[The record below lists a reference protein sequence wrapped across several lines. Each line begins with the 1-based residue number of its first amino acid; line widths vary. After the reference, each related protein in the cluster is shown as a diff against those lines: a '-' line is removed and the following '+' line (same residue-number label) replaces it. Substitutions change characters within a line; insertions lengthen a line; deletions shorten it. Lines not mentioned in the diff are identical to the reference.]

1 MVCRPRRLAAPFGG
15 WAFLAGV
22 ALKAIYLAARLV
34 VGAEPV
40 LVSATGTLGSVAL
53 IVAAGCL
60 LVRVAPRA
68 RRNLLWRVRA
78 QLILSY
84 VFIGVIPAL
93 LIVAFFIVSGL
104 VLFLNVA
111 SYLVTNGFDN
121 VRNEAI
127 YVARLTATEIQ
138 RGPGPGAAEAI
149 LSQRES
155 ALASIYPG
163 RPSPSCR
170 PEAGNPAW
178 AVRRPPCAPAACRTS
193 SQPSAKWCLSP
204 AAGAASRPPAVTPVA
219 VGPWEHGAPPEGAA
233 DVDQLRRLWRHRRRA
248 APAAAGGHR
257 QPQRPRRGDRAR
269 RRPARCQRPAY
280 AVDRRHP
287 EERTRSTSTCATRQA
302 SRWATS
308 ASSSRMDCG
317 RRSPGRG
324 GTARPSATAAPATTA
339 GAR

>member
-1 MVCRPRRLAAPFGG
+1 MTSNPAEPHRESSAPRTGGRWSVVRDALLYSFGG

-34 VGAEPV
+34 VGADPV

-163 RPSPSCR
+163 ASIALVPTRSG
-170 PEAGNPAW
+170 E
-178 AVRRPPCAPAACRTS
+178 PCVG
-193 SQPSAKWCLSP
+193 SP
-204 AAGAASRPPAVTPVA
+204 AAALRAGSVPDIVAAQRGVGA
-219 VGPWEHGAPPEGAA
+219 
-233 DVDQLRRLWRHRRRA
+233 
-248 APAAAGGHR
+248 
-257 QPQRPRRGDRAR
+257 
-269 RRPARCQRPAY
+269 
-280 AVDRRHP
+280 
-287 EERTRSTSTCATRQA
+287 
-302 SRWATS
+302 
-308 ASSSRMDCG
+308 
-317 RRSPGRG
+317 
-324 GTARPSATAAPATTA
+324 
-339 GAR
+339 